1 LESTIVKKSPYIKEV
16 GVFMEEGILQALIYP
31 EMNQVRAKSIEELPQ
46 LIQQAVLDFNNEISP
61 YKRIKRFHI
70 IAEELPKTRLGKIQ
84 RFKLKYLVS
93 GNIIQKQSD
102 DSKTYSEEYIL
113 LKSFIDKETGY
124 RAGENDHFEI
134 HLAMDS
140 LTRVSLLAFVE
151 NTFGLHLSE
160 DDLNQLN
167 TLSKLSQHIIDSKAT
182 LQHGKSVSWKEI
194 LSAKKAAFPIPKSG
208 ITHKSLNNLSKIVFN
223 VLYRSVAK
231 ASKHTPRTLHS
242 RSKSSSA
249 LDGLF
254 ITSMMKRNSTQDLF
268 LCKRK
273 TLAKQ
278 HHAVYGSEKQ
288 RYINGY
294 KTKTCAKP
302 CKSFL
307 MCCKK

>member
-1 LESTIVKKSPYIKEV
+1 LKDIIVTSNGKNINPDELESTIVKKSPYIKEV

-84 RFKLKYLVS
+84 RFKLKDLVS

-160 DDLNQLN
+160 EDLNQLN

-208 ITHKSLNNLSKIVFN
+208 ITHKSLNNL
-223 VLYRSVAK
+223 
-231 ASKHTPRTLHS
+231 
-242 RSKSSSA
+242 
-249 LDGLF
+249 
-254 ITSMMKRNSTQDLF
+254 
-268 LCKRK
+268 
-273 TLAKQ
+273 
-278 HHAVYGSEKQ
+278 
-288 RYINGY
+288 
-294 KTKTCAKP
+294 
-302 CKSFL
+302 
-307 MCCKK
+307 